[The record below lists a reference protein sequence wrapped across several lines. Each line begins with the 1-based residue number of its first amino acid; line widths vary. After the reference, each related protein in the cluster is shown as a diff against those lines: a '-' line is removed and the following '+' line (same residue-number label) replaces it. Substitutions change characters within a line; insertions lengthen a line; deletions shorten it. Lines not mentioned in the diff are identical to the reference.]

1 MAARALGL
9 PEMAFEWDAVR
20 AVVTR
25 YDGAQQAEMA
35 ALMQAYLGAHAVAA
49 PAGFHRAD
57 RAGGRAGAGIYEA
70 DYRDFNRETYVRGR
84 ETFDETYAAFKRLLI
99 GAWRRETYSRPPIAQ
114 VAGETAEHAAFA
126 ELARTLTEAREDGRL
141 IQRLPLERI
150 ETGHLVRDRMVLDEG
165 EMAALVAS
173 LRARGQQVPIEVVAR
188 EGGGYGLISGL
199 RRVMALREIGEADVL
214 ALVRRPETS
223 SDAYLAMV
231 EENEIRAGISFYER
245 ARLAAEAAR
254 LGIYADPQAAI
265 GALFASASPAKRSKI
280 GSFVRVHEALGSALR
295 YPAAIPE
302 RLGLALAALLDRD
315 MGAAGRLANAL
326 ERAMPTD
333 AAAERAVL
341 EQALTDAAKTVTKPR
356 NSVEKPREIA
366 KGVKIEARRG
376 RVVLSGAGVTE
387 ALRRDLEE
395 WLSARG

>member
-1 MAARALGL
+1 MAKR
-9 PEMAFEWDAVR
+9 
-20 AVVTR
+20 
-25 YDGAQQAEMA
+25 
-35 ALMQAYLGAHAVAA
+35 
-49 PAGFHRAD
+49 
-57 RAGGRAGAGIYEA
+57 
-70 DYRDFNRETYVRGR
+70 
-84 ETFDETYAAFKRLLI
+84 KRLSPALLAPQA
-99 GAWRRETYSRPPIAQ
+99 GTETGSDGPPETYSRPPIAQ